1 MALDVGDGGMKS
13 HRLISRTPVGGA
25 LAYACERWRAACRLG
40 ELKVEP
46 PDSERCRI
54 LCSARRSKTAPQ
66 IPSLQLGWS
75 WYGLVF
81 VPTLIVRVTAGIR
94 RGLIV

>member
-1 MALDVGDGGMKS
+1 MEES

-25 LAYACERWRAACRLG
+25 LAYACERWRAACRLS
-40 ELKVEP
+40 ELQVEQ
-46 PDSERCRI
+46 PDLERCRI
-54 LCSARRSKTAPQ
+54 LFSARRSKTAPQ

-75 WYGLVF
+75 RYGLVF
-81 VPTLIVRVTAGIR
+81 VLTLIVRVTAGIC